1 VTVIRTGA
9 RLIVGIA
16 LVALLGAGIPLFWV
30 WVGSQVQGGVSPDG
44 TAIVTVICGLIVS
57 YSLVAVIVAS
67 IKGRSSQASRR
78 PARYAWNR
86 SLRGERYQPAA
97 TSFLE
102 NVLVIATIVVAIV
115 VAVWF
120 FFFGNPGVP
129 GT

>member
-129 GT
+129 GA